1 MMGDSEKKRTAII
14 VNLLVVFI
22 LALVFYGVWQKKM
35 TQKQIVEEPPRT
47 FTSKSNEATE
57 SESVSLYIVQRGDT
71 LWDIAVKMYGDGL
84 RWQDIA
90 KPNNIQDPASLK
102 VGVRLK
108 IPTVG
113 GTTTELRESQPK
125 FQQTLQGTNY
135 YVSSNGEDG
144 NSGISSDKPW
154 RTMQKAVDIAEPGD
168 VINLSQGEYF
178 QDVVTKRSGTASA
191 PIVITGPQ
199 TAVIK
204 GNGNGRVIEVNH
216 DYISF
221 VGFTVDGL
229 HGSSDSKSGY
239 RDKLVYILGKGT
251 RLGVVGT
258 KVFNLTLRNAGGEC
272 LRLRYFAQDNEIAYN
287 TFFNCGRYDF
297 AFKDGGKNGE
307 GVYIGTA
314 PEQVEDG
321 KNPTTDPD
329 QSNNNWIHHNKF
341 DTQGNE
347 CVDIK
352 EAAEGNIVE
361 YNSCTGQK
369 DKNSGGMDS
378 RGNGNTFR
386 FNTILENVGAGVR
399 LGGDT
404 KADGLGNNVYQNTIK
419 NNQSGGIKFQRFP
432 QEKVCGNKMEDNS
445 GGNSSGSY
453 KSRFRPEA
461 PCT

>member
-1 MMGDSEKKRTAII
+1 MMGDSEKKRTTII

-22 LALVFYGVWQKKM
+22 LALVFWGVWHKKIA
-35 TQKQIVEEPPRT
+35 QKQIVEEPLPT
-47 FTSKSNEATE
+47 FTSE
-57 SESVSLYIVQRGDT
+57 STQLPAPENINSYIVQKGDT
-71 LWDIAVKMYGDGL
+71 LWDIAVKMYGAGF
-84 RWQDIA
+84 RWREIA
-90 KPNNIQDPASLK
+90 NANNIQDSASLK

-108 IPTVG
+108 IPTVA
-113 GTTTELRESQPK
+113 GTTTELAESEPK

-144 NSGISSDKPW
+144 GSGISSDKPW
-154 RTMQKAVDIAEPGD
+154 RTIQKAVDIAEPGD
-168 VINLSQGEYF
+168 VINLAEGEYF
-178 QDVVTKRSGTASA
+178 QDVLTRRSGTTSA

-199 TAVIK
+199 TAVLRGG
-204 GNGNGRVIEVNH
+204 GNARVIEVNH

-239 RDKLVYILGKGT
+239 RDKLVYILGKGA
-251 RLGVVGT
+251 RSGVVGT

-272 LRLRYFAQDNEIAYN
+272 LRLRYFAQGNEIAYN

-307 GVYIGTA
+307 GVYVGTA

-329 QSNNNWIHHNKF
+329 QSNNNWIHHNQF

-352 EAAEGNIVE
+352 ETAEGNIVE

-378 RGNGNTFR
+378 RGDGNIFR
-386 FNTILENVGAGVR
+386 YNEIFGNRGAGVR
-399 LGGDT
+399 LGGD
-404 KADGLGNNVYQNTIK
+404 KKSAGINNDVYGNTIRD
-419 NNQSGGIKFQRFP
+419 NAAGGIKIQRYP
-432 QEKVCGNKMEDNS
+432 QGKVCGNKMEGNVK
-445 GGNSSGSY
+445 GNSVGTY
-453 KSRFRPEA
+453 GSRFNPEG
-461 PCT
+461 PC

>member
-1 MMGDSEKKRTAII
+1 MMGDSEKKRTTII
-14 VNLLVVFI
+14 ANLLVVFI
-22 LALVFYGVWQKKM
+22 LALVFWGVWQKKM
-35 TQKQIVEEPPRT
+35 AQKQIVEEPPRT
-47 FTSKSNEATE
+47 FI
-57 SESVSLYIVQRGDT
+57 SESTQLPAPENTKFYIVQKGDI
-71 LWDIAVKMYGDGL
+71 LWDIAVKMYGGGF
-84 RWQDIA
+84 RWQEIA
-90 KPNNIQDPASLK
+90 NANNIGDPASLK

-108 IPTVG
+108 IPTVA
-113 GTTTELRESQPK
+113 GTTTELGESEPK

-144 NSGISSDKPW
+144 NSGISSDKSW
-154 RTMQKAVDIAEPGD
+154 RTIQKAVDIAEPGD
-168 VINLSQGEYF
+168 VINLSEGEYF
-178 QDVVTKRSGTASA
+178 QDVLTRRSGSTSA

-199 TAVIK
+199 TAVIRGG
-204 GNGNGRVIEVNH
+204 GNARVIEVNH

-239 RDKLVYILGKGT
+239 RDKLVYILGKEA
-251 RLGVVGT
+251 RSGVVGT

-272 LRLRYFAQDNEIAYN
+272 LRLRYFTQVNEIAYN

-307 GVYIGTA
+307 GVYVGTA
-314 PEQVEDG
+314 PEQIEDG
-321 KNPTTDPD
+321 RNPTTDPD
-329 QSNNNWIHHNKF
+329 QSNENWIHHNKF

-378 RGNGNTFR
+378 RGNSNIFRYNEIFGNR
-386 FNTILENVGAGVR
+386 GAGVR
-399 LGGDT
+399 LGGD
-404 KADGLGNNVYQNTIK
+404 KKSAGINNDVYGNTIRD
-419 NNQSGGIKFQRFP
+419 NAAGGIKFQRYP
-432 QEKVCGNKMEDNS
+432 QGKVCENKMEGNVK
-445 GGNSSGSY
+445 GNSVGTYSS
-453 KSRFRPEA
+453 KINPEG
-461 PCT
+461 PC